1 LALHTAAANAAF
13 IKGAISFSDS
23 FGTLPTVPTTSIVS
37 ELTELDIG
45 SPILVS
51 APTDAFED
59 TSDATGYDFNI
70 NNLPTLFFETDTGF
84 SFELEGAMDSR
95 TPLSCLG
102 ALCADTLELLVTGV
116 VSGAGFDDTS
126 FAGVWTANGACTGSA
141 SECTGDISAS
151 WSVSLVATGEE
162 PLPEPTT
169 LGLFGFGLALAG
181 IGYRRRR
188 ALTTG

>member
-84 SFELEGAMDSR
+84 
-95 TPLSCLG
+95 
-102 ALCADTLELLVTGV
+102 
-116 VSGAGFDDTS
+116 DDTS